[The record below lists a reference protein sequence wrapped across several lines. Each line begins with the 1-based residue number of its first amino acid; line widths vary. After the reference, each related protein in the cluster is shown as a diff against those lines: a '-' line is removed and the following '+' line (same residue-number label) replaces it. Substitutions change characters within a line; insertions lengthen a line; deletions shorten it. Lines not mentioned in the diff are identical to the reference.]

1 MSKDHGK
8 KNTVEGSSVN
18 RRDVIR
24 SIGVGGLVGS
34 SGIIGQARAES
45 NTEDEIKREVTELT
59 GSTKRQYIDK
69 ALSDSD
75 VTKLSE
81 YLSQDGYKPNISDS
95 KVHRTEG
102 ADKDSDLEFSVY
114 HVVLILL
121 ENDELQRETASAA
134 ILWTDKSLKSEG
146 VSTPLGMRVPEENAT
161 SSSPSAQTEIDS
173 NPDTGFEYTIQDGEV
188 NEESKPLTSDSP
200 NFQISSNDCYCQVPV
215 VECEKIPWYCWV
227 GIATSYV
234 GVYGACAGC
243 SVGAFVACGYCLVAI
258 AGSGASTYGCVA
270 ENNCWNTTTCV
281 TEEVVQDNPC
291 WCEEVYHPN
300 C

>member
-1 MSKDHGK
+1 
-8 KNTVEGSSVN
+8 
-18 RRDVIR
+18 
-24 SIGVGGLVGS
+24 VGS

-45 NTEDEIKREVTELT
+45 NTENEIKREVTELT
-59 GSTKRQYIDK
+59 GSAKQQYINK
-69 ALSDSD
+69 VLSDSD

-102 ADKDSDLEFSVY
+102 ADRNSDLEFSVY

-121 ENDELQRETASAA
+121 ENDELQRETASPA

-146 VSTPLGMRVPEENAT
+146 VSTPLGMRVPEQNAT

-188 NEESKPLTSDSP
+188 NKESKPLTSNSP
-200 NFQISSNDCYCQVPV
+200 NRQISSNDCYCQVPV
-215 VECEKIPWYCWV
+215 VECEEIPWYCWV
-227 GIATSYV
+227 GIATNYV
-234 GVYGACAGC
+234 GVYGACGGC
-243 SVGAFVACGYCLVAI
+243 SVGALVACGYCLIAI

-270 ENNCWNTTTCV
+270 EHNCWNTTTYV

-291 WCEEVYHPN
+291 WCQKVYHSN
-300 C
+300 H